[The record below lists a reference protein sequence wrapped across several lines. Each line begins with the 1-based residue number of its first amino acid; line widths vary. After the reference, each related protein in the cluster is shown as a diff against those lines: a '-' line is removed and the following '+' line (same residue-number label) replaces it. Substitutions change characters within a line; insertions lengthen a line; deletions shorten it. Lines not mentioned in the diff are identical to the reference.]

1 MDRLAEWHIVPVLSW
16 DACHVAVSF
25 PPLHKFVN
33 AVTKFEFASSLQE
46 AFAAMFLDPQ
56 NRRNTTWRVLLG
68 CVLGVSLLSARAW
81 LCSMPHTLPGHT
93 LRGDFRHFGN
103 KQCLE
108 HNDAT
113 VTPPSAV
120 AMPELVPQFVVF
132 TARSASVAVYSLY
145 GTHYDR
151 PPPS

>member
-1 MDRLAEWHIVPVLSW
+1 MKHSSRRPATRPHTFKLIRSPSEVFEIMDRLAEWHIVPVLSW
-16 DACHVAVSF
+16 GACHVAVSF

-81 LCSMPHTLPGHT
+81 LC
-93 LRGDFRHFGN
+93 
-103 KQCLE
+103 
-108 HNDAT
+108 
-113 VTPPSAV
+113 
-120 AMPELVPQFVVF
+120 
-132 TARSASVAVYSLY
+132 
-145 GTHYDR
+145 
-151 PPPS
+151 